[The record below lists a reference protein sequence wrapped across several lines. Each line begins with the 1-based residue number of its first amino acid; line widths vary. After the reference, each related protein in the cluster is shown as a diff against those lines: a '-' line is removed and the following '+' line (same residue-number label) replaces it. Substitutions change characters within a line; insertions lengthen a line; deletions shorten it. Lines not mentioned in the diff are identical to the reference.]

1 MQLSEATAPIPLP
14 PMVSMYDAEP
24 PAPTTAVLE
33 PPGGTPSPRLELIPC
48 PDKFTVCGEPDAS
61 STIERTPVRLPKAV
75 GRKMTEIWHDG
86 VGLDGLLPTESP
98 QLFVSEKSP
107 ETEILEIVSGQLP
120 LFVKVT
126 T

>member
-1 MQLSEATAPIPLP
+1 
-14 PMVSMYDAEP
+14 
-24 PAPTTAVLE
+24 
-33 PPGGTPSPRLELIPC
+33 
-48 PDKFTVCGEPDAS
+48 
-61 STIERTPVRLPKAV
+61 
-75 GRKMTEIWHDG
+75 MTEIWHDG